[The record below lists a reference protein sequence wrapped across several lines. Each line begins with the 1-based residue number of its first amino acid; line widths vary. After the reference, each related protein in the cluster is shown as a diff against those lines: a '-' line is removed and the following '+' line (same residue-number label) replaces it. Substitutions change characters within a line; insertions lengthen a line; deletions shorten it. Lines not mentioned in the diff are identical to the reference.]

1 MPSLQTPREGVS
13 GDRAMEVGWLS
24 ETSRP
29 PIKGVAA
36 VHGEVMAEPRVRA
49 TRLVSQVTAVSV
61 WARIAKRRWMDV
73 KGAGLRMEVRPL
85 ARKAEDARE
94 LGSFARS
101 DVGSSPP
108 ARWDGRLSGRLGR

>member
-1 MPSLQTPREGVS
+1 LPSLQTPREGVS

-36 VHGEVMAEPRVRA
+36 VHGEVMAGPRVRA

-73 KGAGLRMEVRPL
+73 KGLGFAWRFDRWPGRRKTQENWARLLGRTLAAARLPAGT
-85 ARKAEDARE
+85 
-94 LGSFARS
+94 G
-101 DVGSSPP
+101 G
-108 ARWDGRLSGRLGR
+108 SGRLGR